1 MSDDTIP
8 RHLRVALATATR
20 AFQSGD
26 FAVFGTFNEDL
37 QPVVDAAMAQIRS
50 RDATIGA
57 LRADAE
63 NMLWNLGGVSSV
75 CMGALDADFTFD
87 ESSARAALHDAV
99 KLRKERNAYRSAL
112 VDIARHVA
120 SPGAE
125 DLADKLDV
133 EDLPTLVEC
142 VTGCYTPK
150 AGAEAEDLR
159 RCMERY
165 TDGPIAD
172 EMRAILDEV
181 DARDSLA
188 YLTEQDKP
196 RIDVIGQLRERVAE
210 LEAALDDG
218 ISIVMDFAP
227 GHDGWLD
234 NAARLLENTI
244 EAADAAKGRG

>member
-1 MSDDTIP
+1 MKTDTDVLDIYRHVFDDEPEADAVARVIAT
-8 RHLRVALATATR
+8 LRGA
-20 AFQSGD
+20 S
-26 FAVFGTFNEDL
+26 
-37 QPVVDAAMAQIRS
+37 DAADVDTAVAILKADDFCGDDAQ
-50 RDATIGA
+50 
-57 LRADAE
+57 LRQDAE
-63 NMLWNLGGVSSV
+63 AIREAFAQVS
-75 CMGALDADFTFD
+75 DA
-87 ESSARAALHDAV
+87 
-99 KLRKERNAYRSAL
+99 ERVRDAYRSAL

-142 VTGCYTPK
+142 VTGRYTPK

-227 GHDGWLD
+227 GCDVWLD
-234 NAARLLENTI
+234 NAERLLENTI